1 MNAVAIVGLLM
12 GSVFPEQISFHTKT
26 PFEDKHF
33 L

>member
-1 MNAVAIVGLLM
+1 MPIVGLLM
-12 GSVFPEQISFHTKT
+12 GSVFPEQISLHTKT